1 MAREKTMKATVS
13 IGGVIHPSLQRTL
26 SRVHKSVGFLVSKY
40 KALGAITLTGAV
52 AGVASLGAITAKSVG
67 QAIEL
72 QKEMSNVAT
81 LLDGDVHKRVGEL
94 QKDVLDL
101 SDTTSV
107 FTSDLTNGLYET
119 ISAFGDNEETIK
131 RVGIAAKAAKAG
143 NATTIESIRLLS
155 AVTKGYGDTSA
166 AAMEKA
172 ADMSFQIVKLGQ
184 TTFPDLAASMG
195 RVVPMA
201 AAMHIKLEELSGAYA
216 TLTGVTGGAAEVSTQ
231 LRAVIQGFVKPS
243 KEMAAAIK
251 QSGYKSGQ
259 AMLQTLGLH
268 KSLLLLKKGCRGNAL
283 ALTSLFGS
291 VESGTAILALVGAQS
306 DNMAAKTKA
315 MFEASG
321 IAEKAY
327 TAQMDNFAAK
337 WAKIVNIARNF
348 MTKIG
353 IKILPL
359 LERMADKA
367 LPHVIN
373 LSEKLVKVL
382 DSAGESITK
391 YLEEVDFEKVIH
403 GLKDTYKFV
412 VKNWKFFVGVFG
424 GALVVAIGAAVV
436 SIGWIPFAIAGV
448 VAAAAWLWNSW
459 DDICG
464 WINDRIS
471 SVVNWFQTNMPG
483 LVGVMQRVYEGIKEV
498 LSWLYERFRVVFDA
512 VLAVVKVIGPPI
524 LDFIKATLS
533 VVLQQVEV
541 YIKKVIAWIERICT
555 AFNRVYDVVK
565 PLFPLIGQML
575 ETAFRNSIQRVID
588 MLKVLMK
595 WIQNVFAKINSMIE
609 SVANIQQA
617 VTGKVKGWFGFG
629 GESMPAKAAG
639 GFTSGPSICG
649 EAGTEAVI
657 SFDPRYRAANQG
669 YLMTAAE
676 MLGMD
681 VATPVSESRQSVV
694 NYNVG
699 GITFS
704 PVIKAGEG
712 TSKRDIIRQLREVMP
727 DLIDMIEDGL
737 NERSKGRYA

>member
-315 MFEASG
+315 MFEA
-321 IAEKAY
+321 
-327 TAQMDNFAAK
+327 
-337 WAKIVNIARNF
+337 
-348 MTKIG
+348 
-353 IKILPL
+353 
-359 LERMADKA
+359 

-436 SIGWIPFAIAGV
+436 AIGWIPFAIAGV

>member
-26 SRVHKSVGFLVSKY
+26 SRVHKSVGSLVSKY

-52 AGVASLGAITAKSVG
+52 AGAAALGAVTAKSVG

-143 NATTIESIRLLS
+143 NATTAESISLLS
-155 AVTKGYGDTSA
+155 AITKGYGDTSA

-195 RVVPMA
+195 RVIPLA
-201 AAMHIKLEELSGAYA
+201 AAMKIKQEELSGAFA
-216 TLTGVTGGAAEVSTQ
+216 TLTGVTGKAAEVSTQ
-231 LRAVIQGFVKPS
+231 LRGAFQGFMQPT
-243 KEMAAAIK
+243 KEMATAVKKAGF
-251 QSGYKSGQ
+251 SSAQ
-259 AMLQTLGLH
+259 AMLETLGFQN
-268 KSLLLLKKGCRGNAL
+268 SLLVLKKQCKGSETAL
-283 ALTSLFGS
+283 ASLFS
-291 VESGTAILALVGAQS
+291 SIEAKTAVMNLAGVQAA
-306 DNMAAKTKA
+306 NMAAKTQA
-315 MFEASG
+315 MFESSG
-321 IAEKAY
+321 IAERAY
-327 TAQMDNFAAK
+327 EAQMDNFAAK

-382 DSAGESITK
+382 DSAWESITK
-391 YLEEVDFEKVIH
+391 YLEEVDFEKVIQ

-436 SIGWIPFAIAGV
+436 AIGWIPFAIAGV

-483 LVGVMQRVYEGIKEV
+483 LVGVMQRVYEGIREV

>member
-13 IGGVIHPSLQRTL
+13 IGGVVHPSLQRTL
-26 SRVHKSVGFLVSKY
+26 SRVQKSVGSLASKY
-40 KALGAITLTGAV
+40 KALGAITLTGAAV
-52 AGVASLGAITAKSVG
+52 GAAALGAVTAKSVG

-143 NATTIESIRLLS
+143 NATTAESISLLS
-155 AVTKGYGDTSA
+155 AITKGYGDTSA

-195 RVVPMA
+195 RVIPLA
-201 AAMHIKLEELSGAYA
+201 AAMKIKQEELSGAFA
-216 TLTGVTGGAAEVSTQ
+216 TLTGVTGKAAEVSTQ
-231 LRAVIQGFVKPS
+231 LRGAFQGFMQPT
-243 KEMAAAIK
+243 KEMATAVKKAGF
-251 QSGYKSGQ
+251 SSAQ
-259 AMLQTLGLH
+259 AMLETLGFQN
-268 KSLLLLKKGCRGNAL
+268 SLLVLKKQCKGSETAL
-283 ALTSLFGS
+283 ASLFS
-291 VESGTAILALVGAQS
+291 SIEAKTAVMNLAGVQAA
-306 DNMAAKTKA
+306 NMAAKTQA
-315 MFEASG
+315 MFESSG
-321 IAEKAY
+321 IAERAY
-327 TAQMDNFAAK
+327 EAQMDNFAAK
-337 WAKIVNIARNF
+337 WAKIVNIGRNF
-348 MTKIG
+348 MTKVG
-353 IKILPL
+353 VKILPL

-391 YLEEVDFEKVIH
+391 YLEEVDFEKVIQ

-436 SIGWIPFAIAGV
+436 AIGWIPFAIAGV

-483 LVGVMQRVYEGIKEV
+483 LVGVMQRVYEGIREV
-498 LSWLYERFRVVFDA
+498 LSWLYERFRVVFDS

-524 LDFIKATLS
+524 LEVVKTTLS
-533 VVLQQVEV
+533 VVLQQVET

-555 AFNRVYDVVK
+555 TFNWVYDQIK
-565 PLFPLIGQML
+565 PLFPIIGQML

-595 WIQNVFAKINSMIE
+595 WIQDMFAKINSMIE
-609 SVANIQQA
+609 SVANIQQN
-617 VTGKVKGWFGFG
+617 VVGKVKGWFGFG

-639 GFTSGPSICG
+639 GFTTGPSICG

>member
-1 MAREKTMKATVS
+1 M
-13 IGGVIHPSLQRTL
+13 
-26 SRVHKSVGFLVSKY
+26 
-40 KALGAITLTGAV
+40 
-52 AGVASLGAITAKSVG
+52 
-67 QAIEL
+67 
-72 QKEMSNVAT
+72 
-81 LLDGDVHKRVGEL
+81 
-94 QKDVLDL
+94 
-101 SDTTSV
+101 
-107 FTSDLTNGLYET
+107 
-119 ISAFGDNEETIK
+119 
-131 RVGIAAKAAKAG
+131 
-143 NATTIESIRLLS
+143 
-155 AVTKGYGDTSA
+155 
-166 AAMEKA
+166 
-172 ADMSFQIVKLGQ
+172 
-184 TTFPDLAASMG
+184 
-195 RVVPMA
+195 
-201 AAMHIKLEELSGAYA
+201 
-216 TLTGVTGGAAEVSTQ
+216 
-231 LRAVIQGFVKPS
+231 
-243 KEMAAAIK
+243 
-251 QSGYKSGQ
+251 
-259 AMLQTLGLH
+259 
-268 KSLLLLKKGCRGNAL
+268 
-283 ALTSLFGS
+283 
-291 VESGTAILALVGAQS
+291 
-306 DNMAAKTKA
+306 
-315 MFEASG
+315 
-321 IAEKAY
+321 
-327 TAQMDNFAAK
+327 
-337 WAKIVNIARNF
+337 
-348 MTKIG
+348 
-353 IKILPL
+353 
-359 LERMADKA
+359 
-367 LPHVIN
+367 
-373 LSEKLVKVL
+373 
-382 DSAGESITK
+382 
-391 YLEEVDFEKVIH
+391 
-403 GLKDTYKFV
+403 
-412 VKNWKFFVGVFG
+412 
-424 GALVVAIGAAVV
+424 
-436 SIGWIPFAIAGV
+436 
-448 VAAAAWLWNSW
+448 
-459 DDICG
+459 
-464 WINDRIS
+464 
-471 SVVNWFQTNMPG
+471 
-483 LVGVMQRVYEGIKEV
+483 
-498 LSWLYERFRVVFDA
+498 
-512 VLAVVKVIGPPI
+512 KVIGPPI

>member
-1 MAREKTMKATVS
+1 M
-13 IGGVIHPSLQRTL
+13 
-26 SRVHKSVGFLVSKY
+26 
-40 KALGAITLTGAV
+40 
-52 AGVASLGAITAKSVG
+52 
-67 QAIEL
+67 
-72 QKEMSNVAT
+72 
-81 LLDGDVHKRVGEL
+81 
-94 QKDVLDL
+94 
-101 SDTTSV
+101 
-107 FTSDLTNGLYET
+107 
-119 ISAFGDNEETIK
+119 
-131 RVGIAAKAAKAG
+131 
-143 NATTIESIRLLS
+143 
-155 AVTKGYGDTSA
+155 
-166 AAMEKA
+166 
-172 ADMSFQIVKLGQ
+172 
-184 TTFPDLAASMG
+184 
-195 RVVPMA
+195 
-201 AAMHIKLEELSGAYA
+201 
-216 TLTGVTGGAAEVSTQ
+216 
-231 LRAVIQGFVKPS
+231 
-243 KEMAAAIK
+243 
-251 QSGYKSGQ
+251 
-259 AMLQTLGLH
+259 
-268 KSLLLLKKGCRGNAL
+268 
-283 ALTSLFGS
+283 TSLFGS

-382 DSAGESITK
+382 DSAGASITK

-436 SIGWIPFAIAGV
+436 AIGWIPFAIAGV